1 MTLFKDQ
8 KWGML
13 DDLRPD
19 ENAPVYS
26 AAGTS
31 PDQAI
36 KIADEAGYTPDIT
49 KSLEKLNG
57 WVLGSLRLPF
67 HKRMMTKAL
76 KDGVQAEWVYYVY
89 IPEIEPRGRPQN
101 PEDPK
106 IFDYLEVYAAANVV
120 APGSDSKSPKRIPN
134 DTEVG
139 VEFKD
144 LESLTD
150 PVIVEIVGESPFE
163 GAARKAG
170 GPGGSSRNA
179 YNGSDC
185 QYTGPTNTGTNCSE
199 AGVKQG
205 PISKV
210 EPRFSYNELD
220 LIRQGGAFDDLMTYI
235 ASKEG
240 GYNSV
245 NRGDGGDSIGKT
257 IELLGKNLTSM
268 TISEVLSY
276 MKAFKG
282 SDDVVVPAGSRAHL
296 VAKSPRQLSGQ
307 VSGPGIMA
315 VGKYQWVPSTYR
327 ETLAALGINVNSNKQ
342 FNSTTQET
350 MALQLLLMQR
360 PKLGSYLLGL
370 HNNECEAG
378 QQVARE
384 WASFPLQYAEAGNQ
398 RGQSRYAGTANNRSG
413 HPPEEVIEKLRAAR
427 HSFAQWDRS
436 KALLADKGYTAEP
449 GTPGSEPAPSPS
461 CDQASNASGPSAP
474 TAREGSAPRVSGG
487 SRILLI
493 GDSQMASTPLS
504 QEIKR
509 DLEKQGAQEV
519 KILAKPTRGLFV
531 KAGFW
536 SIEDSG
542 GLVQTTLKNF
552 KPNLVIVGLGGNDS
566 YTMWHDNKREIYEAR
581 VRKWVNVIQGA
592 SSQVIW
598 LGPSHSSKI
607 EPSGTPYDQFRQKI
621 REHQQGVLGS
631 LSVPWYNMKNLTEDL
646 EKSDGTHFTRSSYR
660 QWAQRLLDGPL
671 SGVRSSL
678 SV

>member
-210 EPRFSYNELD
+210 KPRLSYSELD
-220 LIRQGGAFDDLMTYI
+220 SLRSAGVFNDLMTYI

-245 NRGDGGDSIGKT
+245 NRGDGGDSRGGAKDYVGKD
-257 IELLGKNLTSM
+257 LTSM
-268 TISEVLSY
+268 TVTEVGSY
-276 MKAFKG
+276 QMGG
-282 SDDVVVPAGSRAHL
+282 SKAHL
-296 VAKSPRQLSGQ
+296 VKKSSKQEAGTRKVGFL
-307 VSGPGIMA
+307 A

-327 ETLAALGINVNSNKQ
+327 LTLAALGINVNSNKQ

-350 MALQLLLMQR
+350 MGLYLLLMKR

-378 QQVARE
+378 QDVARE
-384 WASFPLQYAEAGNQ
+384 WASFPVQYAEGPVK

-449 GTPGSEPAPSPS
+449 GTPGSEPAPSPG

-493 GDSQMASTPLS
+493 GDSQMAGTSLS

-621 REHQQGVLGS
+621 REHQQGVLGG

>member
-1 MTLFKDQ
+1 MTLFKDI
-8 KWGML
+8 KWGVL
-13 DDLRPD
+13 DDVRPD

-26 AAGTS
+26 SAGTS

-36 KIADEAGYTPDIT
+36 KISTEAGYTPDIT

-57 WVLGSLRLPF
+57 WVLGSLRPPF

-76 KDGVQAEWVYYVY
+76 KDGAQAEWVYYVY

-150 PVIVEIVGESPFE
+150 PVIVEIIGESPFE
-163 GAARKAG
+163 GAARSAG
-170 GPGGSSRNA
+170 PGGAGGGSSRNA

-185 QYTGPTNTGTNCSE
+185 TQPAGGSVPVPPADAPTITEGSPDAREKKKKAEGFAGGKLYNDPAGYCTVGMGHLVDGLRSCSE
-199 AGVKQG
+199 AHARGKIPEKWLKGGLPPDGKNTRAASPTITRAEAEEQF
-205 PISKV
+205 IKDWRSKERSV
-210 EPRFSYNELD
+210 NYFLKKAGKPKLSQDQYDAVLSVAFNAGEGSANRYIIKPHLAKTPVDYD
-220 LIRQGGAFDDLMTYI
+220 GAAGAFTVP
-235 ASKEG
+235 G
-240 GYNSV
+240 
-245 NRGDGGDSIGKT
+245 R
-257 IELLGKNLTSM
+257 
-268 TISEVLSY
+268 
-276 MKAFKG
+276 MKYWHPDHPVHNKG
-282 SDDVVVPAGSRAHL
+282 M
-296 VAKSPRQLSGQ
+296 
-307 VSGPGIMA
+307 PGI
-315 VGKYQWVPSTYR
+315 KRLR
-327 ETLAALGINVNSNKQ
+327 EKERALFS
-342 FNSTTQET
+342 
-350 MALQLLLMQR
+350 
-360 PKLGSYLLGL
+360 GS
-370 HNNECEAG
+370 
-378 QQVARE
+378 
-384 WASFPLQYAEAGNQ
+384 
-398 RGQSRYAGTANNRSG
+398 
-413 HPPEEVIEKLRAAR
+413 
-427 HSFAQWDRS
+427 
-436 KALLADKGYTAEP
+436 
-449 GTPGSEPAPSPS
+449 PAPSSGTPS
-461 CDQASNASGPSAP
+461 SCVAQSSGPSAP

-493 GDSQMASTPLS
+493 GDSQMAGTSLS

-607 EPSGTPYDQFRQKI
+607 EPSGTPYDRLRQKI

-646 EKSDGTHFTRSSYR
+646 EKSDGTHFTSTSYR

-678 SV
+678 SA